1 MTAAGTAPGA
11 ARGTTPDAKELAKLR
26 RIAAL
31 RSQVAAWRRAGESVA
46 IVPTMG
52 ALHDGHLALVRR
64 ARSDCDRVITT
75 IFVNPMQFNRRDDL
89 SGYPRDEAGDAAKLA
104 EMGVDVLFAPAA
116 EEVYP
121 EGYQTRVSVPLLSDC
136 LCGAAR
142 PGHMEGVATVV
153 AKLLLQS
160 LPDAA
165 YFGEKDYQ
173 QLLVIRRMARDLD
186 IPVRIEAVATV
197 READGLALSSR
208 NLLLTPAQRDQAT
221 AMYRVLS
228 ELAAR
233 LKDGRTPAQ
242 PALAWARAALTEA
255 GFDPID
261 YLELRGADSLQPLER
276 AEQPARLFAAAWLGQ
291 VRLIDNL
298 AIATGCAND

>member
-1 MTAAGTAPGA
+1 MTSA
-11 ARGTTPDAKELAKLR
+11 LASGPIASPATLR
-26 RIAAL
+26 RIADL
-31 RSQVAAWRRAGESVA
+31 RARVAGWRTVGETVA

-52 ALHDGHLALVRR
+52 ALHDGHLELVRR
-64 ARSDCDRVITT
+64 AGQDCARVITT

-89 SGYPRDEAGDAAKLA
+89 SGYPRDEASDAAKLA
-104 EMGVDVLFAPAA
+104 ALGVDVVFAPPV
-116 EEVYP
+116 EEIYP
-121 EGYQTRVSVPLLSDC
+121 EGFQTRVAVPELSAC

-160 LPDAA
+160 LPDRA

-173 QLLVIRRMARDLD
+173 QLLVVRRMVRDLD
-186 IPVRIEAVATV
+186 IPVQIEAVPTV

-208 NLLLTPAQRDQAT
+208 NLLLTAEQRDRAP
-221 AMYRVLS
+221 ALFRVLR
-228 ELAAR
+228 AVGDR
-233 LKDGRTPAQ
+233 LEGGETAP
-242 PALAWARAALTEA
+242 PALAEGRSALASA

-261 YLELRGADSLQPLER
+261 YLELRTADTLRPLER
-276 AEQPARLFAAAWLGQ
+276 ADRPARLFGAAWLGE

-298 AIATGCAND
+298 AVAGG

>member
-1 MTAAGTAPGA
+1 MSSPGTVPQTTP
-11 ARGTTPDAKELAKLR
+11 GTTPGTTAEAKDLIRLR
-26 RIAAL
+26 RIAEL
-31 RSQVAAWRRAGESVA
+31 RRQVATWRRAGESIA

-52 ALHDGHLALVRR
+52 ALHDGHLELVRR
-64 ARSDCDRVITT
+64 ARVDCERVITT
-75 IFVNPMQFNRRDDL
+75 IFVNPMQFNRPDDL
-89 SGYPRDEAGDAAKLA
+89 SSYPRDEAGDIAKLA
-104 EMGVDVLFAPAA
+104 ENRVDALFAPAA
-116 EEVYP
+116 EEIYP
-121 EGYQTRVSVPLLSDC
+121 KGYQTRVSVPLLSDC

-173 QLLVIRRMARDLD
+173 QFLVVQRMARDLD
-186 IPVRIEAVATV
+186 IPVRMEAVPTV

-221 AMYRVLS
+221 AMYRVLT

-233 LKDGRTPAQ
+233 LKDGRTPAP
-242 PALAWARAALTEA
+242 PALAWGRAALGEA
-255 GFDPID
+255 GFDPVD
-261 YLELRGADSLQPLER
+261 YLELRDADTLQPLER
-276 AEQPARLFAAAWLGQ
+276 AERPARLFAAAWLGQ

-298 AIATGCAND
+298 AVVDG